1 MIRLRNI
8 FFLLLLMLLALP
20 IASRAKDVFYI
31 QPFNIVPGDTKTI
44 SLNLDNA
51 NGYRGFQTDIVLPEG
66 LSIVKQTNNSLAIS
80 PTSRASS
87 FALSFNE
94 IGDRTTRLLCYSAQ
108 YETISGNSGALV
120 NIQVKASSDFAGG
133 YVQLKNTIF
142 SNENNQDVNMDDSQ
156 VSVQTKEQ
164 NFISVADDEVTA
176 GKGKAFALQLTN
188 ETSLT
193 ACQFD
198 VAVPSGLSLDL
209 EKCSVTG
216 RCSSSH
222 QLTSKDLGN
231 GRYRFVC
238 MSMDNTTFVGHS
250 GTILNLWVNAEAS
263 ARDHKKV
270 KVENVVFSDAKAQ
283 TYRFEPISFD
293 VNVSFVVAT
302 SIRLSESSLSLQ
314 VDDSRTL
321 TATVLPENC
330 TDKSVVWESSN
341 EQVATVDANGKVIAK
356 AEGQC
361 QIIAYSADRSVKAE
375 CAVTV
380 TKIPL
385 TVRVEDVSRKYGDE
399 NPQFKISYEGFR
411 DGDTET
417 RLTTSAVAQTDA
429 NLKSAVGDYE
439 IILSGAE
446 SNKYSFNYVAG
457 TLTITKAPL
466 TISAGNYTKKQGD
479 AMPAFK
485 ASYDGFKNGETESVL
500 TKQPVFSTDANEASS
515 PAEYAVN
522 VSSAE
527 AENYE
532 ISYQPGTLTVTEAD
546 AVIIRAKSYTRQ
558 YGDANPTFE
567 YEVEG
572 AALDGTPEV
581 VCSAVSDS
589 PVGTYTIEVRQGSV
603 KNYNVHFENG
613 TLTITK
619 APLVIS
625 AGSYTKKQGDAMPEL
640 KASYGGFKNGEN
652 ETVLTKQPVFSTEAN
667 ESSSPADYVVNV
679 SGAEAENYEI
689 TYQPGTLTV
698 TEADAVIIRA
708 KSFSRQYGD
717 ANPIFEYEVEGVALD
732 GTPEFVCSAADGSPV
747 GTYTIEVRQ
756 GSVKNYNVHFENG
769 TLTIT
774 KAPLVI
780 SAGSYTKKQGD
791 AMPEFKASYSGFKNG
806 ETESVLTKQ
815 PVFSTDANEASSP
828 AEYAVNVSSAE
839 AENYE
844 ISYQPGTLTVTEA
857 DAVIIRAKNYTRQY
871 GDANPV
877 FEYEVEGAAL
887 EGTPELTCS
896 AVANSPVGTYT
907 IELSKG
913 SVKNYNVHFENGTM
927 TITKAPLTISAGN
940 YTKKQGDAMPA
951 FKASYD
957 GFKNGE
963 TESVL
968 TKQPVFSTDANEAS
982 SPAEYAVNVSS
993 AEAENYEISYQPGT
1007 MTVTEA
1013 DAVVIRAKSYSR
1025 QYGDAN
1031 PTFEYEVEGVA
1042 LDGTPELVCSAA
1054 VGSSIGTYTIEV
1066 RQGSVK
1072 NYNVHFENGT
1082 LTITKAPLVISA
1094 GSYTKKQG
1102 DAMPELKASYGGF
1115 KNGENETVLTKQP
1128 VFSTEANESSS
1139 PADYVVNVSGA
1150 EATNYDITYQPG
1162 TLTVT
1167 EMPAPILSVVNKEL
1181 QISTELADAIIYYT
1195 LDGTNPDENSKVY
1208 SAPISLYASCMI
1220 KAIVVKNGVKSKIA
1234 ETEYHDAQ
1242 YPDIVK
1248 VGDLITANIINNGEE
1263 NLPMLFSVT
1272 SVYPFEVTLLNKE
1285 EYVEGWRNEQLIGDI
1300 EVPAF
1305 VTSNGVSFA
1314 VKSIGR
1320 RALCASGKVTSLKL
1334 NEGLEYI
1341 AQEALRTIGR
1351 IKKLVIP
1358 NSVKE
1363 IGSANIID
1371 DMNLNT
1377 MVLGKGVEILHFNA
1391 FWSTNV
1397 PLKEI
1402 YSLNPVPPVCG
1413 APDIT
1418 FEGMPDG
1425 VTLYVP
1431 IGSKEAYETAPGW
1444 NHFAGHIVEI
1454 NPTAIKPVVIS
1465 IKDNTS
1471 WYNLRGVRSLEK
1483 PTAPGIYIH
1492 GGKKVIIK

>member
-44 SLNLDNA
+44 SLNLDNE
-51 NGYRGFQTDIVLPEG
+51 NVYRGFQTDIVLPEG

-500 TKQPVFSTDANEASS
+500 TKQPMFSTDATEASS

-522 VSSAE
+522 VSGAE

-532 ISYQPGTLTVTEAD
+532 ISYQPGTLTVTE
-546 AVIIRAKSYTRQ
+546 
-558 YGDANPTFE
+558 
-567 YEVEG
+567 
-572 AALDGTPEV
+572 
-581 VCSAVSDS
+581 
-589 PVGTYTIEVRQGSV
+589 
-603 KNYNVHFENG
+603 
-613 TLTITK
+613 
-619 APLVIS
+619 
-625 AGSYTKKQGDAMPEL
+625 
-640 KASYGGFKNGEN
+640 
-652 ETVLTKQPVFSTEAN
+652 
-667 ESSSPADYVVNV
+667 
-679 SGAEAENYEI
+679 
-689 TYQPGTLTV
+689 
-698 TEADAVIIRA
+698 
-708 KSFSRQYGD
+708 
-717 ANPIFEYEVEGVALD
+717 
-732 GTPEFVCSAADGSPV
+732 
-747 GTYTIEVRQ
+747 
-756 GSVKNYNVHFENG
+756 
-769 TLTIT
+769 
-774 KAPLVI
+774 
-780 SAGSYTKKQGD
+780 
-791 AMPEFKASYSGFKNG
+791 
-806 ETESVLTKQ
+806 
-815 PVFSTDANEASSP
+815 
-828 AEYAVNVSSAE
+828 
-839 AENYE
+839 
-844 ISYQPGTLTVTEA
+844 
-857 DAVIIRAKNYTRQY
+857 
-871 GDANPV
+871 
-877 FEYEVEGAAL
+877 
-887 EGTPELTCS
+887 
-896 AVANSPVGTYT
+896 
-907 IELSKG
+907 
-913 SVKNYNVHFENGTM
+913 
-927 TITKAPLTISAGN
+927 
-940 YTKKQGDAMPA
+940 
-951 FKASYD
+951 
-957 GFKNGE
+957 
-963 TESVL
+963 
-968 TKQPVFSTDANEAS
+968 
-982 SPAEYAVNVSS
+982 
-993 AEAENYEISYQPGT
+993 
-1007 MTVTEA
+1007 
-1013 DAVVIRAKSYSR
+1013 
-1025 QYGDAN
+1025 
-1031 PTFEYEVEGVA
+1031 
-1042 LDGTPELVCSAA
+1042 
-1054 VGSSIGTYTIEV
+1054 
-1066 RQGSVK
+1066 
-1072 NYNVHFENGT
+1072 
-1082 LTITKAPLVISA
+1082 
-1094 GSYTKKQG
+1094 
-1102 DAMPELKASYGGF
+1102 
-1115 KNGENETVLTKQP
+1115 
-1128 VFSTEANESSS
+1128 
-1139 PADYVVNVSGA
+1139 
-1150 EATNYDITYQPG
+1150 
-1162 TLTVT
+1162 
-1167 EMPAPILSVVNKEL
+1167 MPAPVLSIVDKDL
-1181 QISTELADAIIYYT
+1181 QISTELEDAIIYYT

-1351 IKKLVIP
+1351 IKELVIP

>member
-1 MIRLRNI
+1 M
-8 FFLLLLMLLALP
+8 
-20 IASRAKDVFYI
+20 ASKAKDAFYI

-44 SLNLDNA
+44 SLNLDNE
-51 NGYRGFQTDIVLPEG
+51 NVYRGFQTDIVLPEG

-87 FALSFNE
+87 FALSSNE

-302 SIRLSESSLSLQ
+302 SNRLSESSLSLQ

-399 NPQFKISYEGFR
+399 NPQFKILYEGFR

-446 SNKYSFNYVAG
+446 SNKYSFYYVAG
-457 TLTITKAPL
+457 KL
-466 TISAGNYTKKQGD
+466 
-479 AMPAFK
+479 
-485 ASYDGFKNGETESVL
+485 SV
-500 TKQPVFSTDANEASS
+500 
-515 PAEYAVN
+515 
-522 VSSAE
+522 
-527 AENYE
+527 
-532 ISYQPGTLTVTEAD
+532 
-546 AVIIRAKSYTRQ
+546 
-558 YGDANPTFE
+558 
-567 YEVEG
+567 
-572 AALDGTPEV
+572 
-581 VCSAVSDS
+581 
-589 PVGTYTIEVRQGSV
+589 
-603 KNYNVHFENG
+603 
-613 TLTITK
+613 TK

-625 AGSYTKKQGDAMPEL
+625 
-640 KASYGGFKNGEN
+640 
-652 ETVLTKQPVFSTEAN
+652 
-667 ESSSPADYVVNV
+667 
-679 SGAEAENYEI
+679 SGN
-689 TYQPGTLTV
+689 
-698 TEADAVIIRA
+698 
-708 KSFSRQYGD
+708 
-717 ANPIFEYEVEGVALD
+717 
-732 GTPEFVCSAADGSPV
+732 
-747 GTYTIEVRQ
+747 
-756 GSVKNYNVHFENG
+756 
-769 TLTIT
+769 
-774 KAPLVI
+774 
-780 SAGSYTKKQGD
+780 YTKKQGD

-806 ETESVLTKQ
+806 E
-815 PVFSTDANEASSP
+815 
-828 AEYAVNVSSAE
+828 
-839 AENYE
+839 
-844 ISYQPGTLTVTEA
+844 
-857 DAVIIRAKNYTRQY
+857 
-871 GDANPV
+871 
-877 FEYEVEGAAL
+877 
-887 EGTPELTCS
+887 
-896 AVANSPVGTYT
+896 
-907 IELSKG
+907 
-913 SVKNYNVHFENGTM
+913 
-927 TITKAPLTISAGN
+927 
-940 YTKKQGDAMPA
+940 
-951 FKASYD
+951 
-957 GFKNGE
+957 
-963 TESVL
+963 
-968 TKQPVFSTDANEAS
+968 
-982 SPAEYAVNVSS
+982 
-993 AEAENYEISYQPGT
+993 
-1007 MTVTEA
+1007 
-1013 DAVVIRAKSYSR
+1013 
-1025 QYGDAN
+1025 
-1031 PTFEYEVEGVA
+1031 
-1042 LDGTPELVCSAA
+1042 
-1054 VGSSIGTYTIEV
+1054 
-1066 RQGSVK
+1066 
-1072 NYNVHFENGT
+1072 
-1082 LTITKAPLVISA
+1082 
-1094 GSYTKKQG
+1094 
-1102 DAMPELKASYGGF
+1102 
-1115 KNGENETVLTKQP
+1115 NETVLTKQP
-1128 VFSTEANESSS
+1128 VFSTDATESSS

-1150 EATNYDITYQPG
+1150 EADNYDITYLPG
-1162 TLTVT
+1162 ILTIT
-1167 EMPAPILSVVNKEL
+1167 EMSAPIVSIVNNEL
-1181 QISTELADAIIYYT
+1181 QISTELDNAVIYYT
-1195 LDGTNPDENSKVY
+1195 LDGTEPGENSKVY
-1208 SAPISLYASCMI
+1208 SEPVSLYASCVI
-1220 KAIVVKNGVKSKIA
+1220 KAVAVVGGVKSKVT
-1234 ETEYHDAQ
+1234 ETEYHNAQ

-1263 NLPMLFSVT
+1263 NLLMAFKVT
-1272 SVYPFEVTLLNKE
+1272 SVFPFEVTMIHRRN
-1285 EYVEGWRNEQLIGDI
+1285 YQEGWNNEQITGDI
-1300 EVPAF
+1300 EVPSS
-1305 VTSNGVSFA
+1305 VTANGISYS
-1314 VKSIGR
+1314 VKRIGDC
-1320 RALCASGKVTSLKL
+1320 ALAYTSKAASLKL

-1341 AQEALRTIGR
+1341 DDSAFKCFGQLKMKE
-1351 IKKLVIP
+1351 LVVP
-1358 NSVKE
+1358 NSVKVVGGAFVKE
-1363 IGSANIID
+1363 CNSLNII
-1371 DMNLNT
+1371 
-1377 MVLGKGVEILHFNA
+1377 VLGTGVEGLQRNA
-1391 FWSTNV
+1391 FWGIGA
-1397 PLKEI
+1397 LKEI
-1402 YSLNPVPPVCG
+1402 YSLNSIPPICDVPDQTFVDI
-1413 APDIT
+1413 PD
-1418 FEGMPDG
+1418 D
-1425 VTLYVP
+1425 VALYVP

-1444 NHFAGHIVEI
+1444 DHFAGYIVEI
-1454 NPTAIKPVVIS
+1454 DPTAIKPVVIS
-1465 IKDNTS
+1465 VKDDAS
-1471 WYNLRGVRSLEK
+1471 WYNLQGVKSSEK

>member
-1 MIRLRNI
+1 M
-8 FFLLLLMLLALP
+8 
-20 IASRAKDVFYI
+20 ASKAKDAFYI

-44 SLNLDNA
+44 SLNLDNE
-51 NGYRGFQTDIVLPEG
+51 NVYRGFQTDIVLPEG

-457 TLTITKAPL
+457 KL
-466 TISAGNYTKKQGD
+466 
-479 AMPAFK
+479 
-485 ASYDGFKNGETESVL
+485 SV
-500 TKQPVFSTDANEASS
+500 
-515 PAEYAVN
+515 
-522 VSSAE
+522 
-527 AENYE
+527 
-532 ISYQPGTLTVTEAD
+532 
-546 AVIIRAKSYTRQ
+546 
-558 YGDANPTFE
+558 
-567 YEVEG
+567 
-572 AALDGTPEV
+572 
-581 VCSAVSDS
+581 
-589 PVGTYTIEVRQGSV
+589 
-603 KNYNVHFENG
+603 
-613 TLTITK
+613 TK

-625 AGSYTKKQGDAMPEL
+625 
-640 KASYGGFKNGEN
+640 
-652 ETVLTKQPVFSTEAN
+652 
-667 ESSSPADYVVNV
+667 
-679 SGAEAENYEI
+679 SGN
-689 TYQPGTLTV
+689 
-698 TEADAVIIRA
+698 
-708 KSFSRQYGD
+708 
-717 ANPIFEYEVEGVALD
+717 
-732 GTPEFVCSAADGSPV
+732 
-747 GTYTIEVRQ
+747 
-756 GSVKNYNVHFENG
+756 
-769 TLTIT
+769 
-774 KAPLVI
+774 
-780 SAGSYTKKQGD
+780 YTKKQGD

-806 ETESVLTKQ
+806 E
-815 PVFSTDANEASSP
+815 
-828 AEYAVNVSSAE
+828 
-839 AENYE
+839 
-844 ISYQPGTLTVTEA
+844 
-857 DAVIIRAKNYTRQY
+857 
-871 GDANPV
+871 
-877 FEYEVEGAAL
+877 
-887 EGTPELTCS
+887 
-896 AVANSPVGTYT
+896 
-907 IELSKG
+907 
-913 SVKNYNVHFENGTM
+913 
-927 TITKAPLTISAGN
+927 
-940 YTKKQGDAMPA
+940 
-951 FKASYD
+951 
-957 GFKNGE
+957 
-963 TESVL
+963 
-968 TKQPVFSTDANEAS
+968 
-982 SPAEYAVNVSS
+982 
-993 AEAENYEISYQPGT
+993 
-1007 MTVTEA
+1007 
-1013 DAVVIRAKSYSR
+1013 
-1025 QYGDAN
+1025 
-1031 PTFEYEVEGVA
+1031 
-1042 LDGTPELVCSAA
+1042 
-1054 VGSSIGTYTIEV
+1054 
-1066 RQGSVK
+1066 
-1072 NYNVHFENGT
+1072 
-1082 LTITKAPLVISA
+1082 
-1094 GSYTKKQG
+1094 
-1102 DAMPELKASYGGF
+1102 
-1115 KNGENETVLTKQP
+1115 NETVLTKQP
-1128 VFSTEANESSS
+1128 VFSTDATESSS

-1150 EATNYDITYQPG
+1150 EADNYDITYLPG
-1162 TLTVT
+1162 ILTIT
-1167 EMPAPILSVVNKEL
+1167 EMSAPIVSIVNNEL
-1181 QISTELADAIIYYT
+1181 QISTELDNAVIYYT
-1195 LDGTNPDENSKVY
+1195 LDGTEPGENSKVY
-1208 SAPISLYASCMI
+1208 SEPVSLYASCVI
-1220 KAIVVKNGVKSKIA
+1220 KAVAVVGGVKSKVT
-1234 ETEYHDAQ
+1234 ETEYHNAQ

-1263 NLPMLFSVT
+1263 NLLMAFKVT
-1272 SVYPFEVTLLNKE
+1272 SVFPFEVTLLNKE

-1351 IKKLVIP
+1351 IKELVIP

>member
-466 TISAGNYTKKQGD
+466 TISADNYTKKQGD

-558 YGDANPTFE
+558 YGDANP
-567 YEVEG
+567 
-572 AALDGTPEV
+572 
-581 VCSAVSDS
+581 
-589 PVGTYTIEVRQGSV
+589 
-603 KNYNVHFENG
+603 
-613 TLTITK
+613 
-619 APLVIS
+619 
-625 AGSYTKKQGDAMPEL
+625 
-640 KASYGGFKNGEN
+640 
-652 ETVLTKQPVFSTEAN
+652 
-667 ESSSPADYVVNV
+667 
-679 SGAEAENYEI
+679 
-689 TYQPGTLTV
+689 
-698 TEADAVIIRA
+698 
-708 KSFSRQYGD
+708 
-717 ANPIFEYEVEGVALD
+717 
-732 GTPEFVCSAADGSPV
+732 
-747 GTYTIEVRQ
+747 
-756 GSVKNYNVHFENG
+756 
-769 TLTIT
+769 
-774 KAPLVI
+774 
-780 SAGSYTKKQGD
+780 
-791 AMPEFKASYSGFKNG
+791 
-806 ETESVLTKQ
+806 
-815 PVFSTDANEASSP
+815 
-828 AEYAVNVSSAE
+828 
-839 AENYE
+839 
-844 ISYQPGTLTVTEA
+844 
-857 DAVIIRAKNYTRQY
+857 
-871 GDANPV
+871 V

-896 AVANSPVGTYT
+896 AVANSPVGAYT

-1007 MTVTEA
+1007 LTVTEA
-1013 DAVVIRAKSYSR
+1013 DAVIIRAKSYTR

-1031 PTFEYEVEGVA
+1031 PVFEYEVEGVA

-1066 RQGSVK
+1066 RQGSLK

-1102 DAMPELKASYGGF
+1102 DAMPEFKASYSGF
-1115 KNGENETVLTKQP
+1115 KNGETEAVLTKQP

-1150 EATNYDITYQPG
+1150 EATNYDITYLPG
-1162 TLTVT
+1162 ILTVT
-1167 EMPAPILSVVNKEL
+1167 EMPAPVVSIINKEL
-1181 QISTELADAIIYYT
+1181 QISTELDNAVIYYT
-1195 LDGTNPDENSKVY
+1195 LDGTEPDENSKVY
-1208 SAPISLYASCMI
+1208 SEPFCLYASCVI
-1220 KAIVVKNGVKSKIA
+1220 KAVAVVGGVKSKVT

-1263 NLPMLFSVT
+1263 NLLMAFKVT
-1272 SVYPFEVTLLNKE
+1272 SVFPFEVTMIHRSN
-1285 EYVEGWRNEQLIGDI
+1285 YQEGWNNEQITGDI
-1300 EVPAF
+1300 EVPSS
-1305 VTSNGVSFA
+1305 VTANGISYS
-1314 VKSIGR
+1314 VKRIGDS
-1320 RALCASGKVTSLKL
+1320 ALAYTPKAASLKL

-1341 AQEALRTIGR
+1341 DGSAFRCFGQLKMKE
-1351 IKKLVIP
+1351 LVVP
-1358 NSVKE
+1358 NSVKVVGGAFVTE
-1363 IGSANIID
+1363 CNS
-1371 DMNLNT
+1371 LNT
-1377 MVLGKGVEILHFNA
+1377 IVLGTGVERLQRDA
-1391 FWSTNV
+1391 FWGIGA
-1397 PLKEI
+1397 LKEI
-1402 YSLNPVPPVCG
+1402 YSLNSIPPVCDV
-1413 APDIT
+1413 PDQT
-1418 FEGMPDG
+1418 FVDIPDD
-1425 VTLYVP
+1425 VALYVP

>member
-8 FFLLLLMLLALP
+8 SILLLLMLLGLP
-20 IASRAKDVFYI
+20 MASKAKDAFYI

-44 SLNLDNA
+44 SLNLDNE
-51 NGYRGFQTDIVLPEG
+51 NVYRGFQTDIVLPEG

-87 FALSFNE
+87 FALSSNE

-417 RLTTSAVAQTDA
+417 RLTTTAIAQTDA

-439 IILSGAE
+439 ITLSGAE

-479 AMPAFK
+479 AMP
-485 ASYDGFKNGETESVL
+485 
-500 TKQPVFSTDANEASS
+500 
-515 PAEYAVN
+515 
-522 VSSAE
+522 
-527 AENYE
+527 
-532 ISYQPGTLTVTEAD
+532 
-546 AVIIRAKSYTRQ
+546 
-558 YGDANPTFE
+558 
-567 YEVEG
+567 
-572 AALDGTPEV
+572 
-581 VCSAVSDS
+581 
-589 PVGTYTIEVRQGSV
+589 
-603 KNYNVHFENG
+603 
-613 TLTITK
+613 
-619 APLVIS
+619 
-625 AGSYTKKQGDAMPEL
+625 
-640 KASYGGFKNGEN
+640 
-652 ETVLTKQPVFSTEAN
+652 
-667 ESSSPADYVVNV
+667 
-679 SGAEAENYEI
+679 
-689 TYQPGTLTV
+689 
-698 TEADAVIIRA
+698 
-708 KSFSRQYGD
+708 
-717 ANPIFEYEVEGVALD
+717 
-732 GTPEFVCSAADGSPV
+732 
-747 GTYTIEVRQ
+747 
-756 GSVKNYNVHFENG
+756 
-769 TLTIT
+769 
-774 KAPLVI
+774 
-780 SAGSYTKKQGD
+780 
-791 AMPEFKASYSGFKNG
+791 EFKASYS
-806 ETESVLTKQ
+806 
-815 PVFSTDANEASSP
+815 
-828 AEYAVNVSSAE
+828 
-839 AENYE
+839 
-844 ISYQPGTLTVTEA
+844 
-857 DAVIIRAKNYTRQY
+857 
-871 GDANPV
+871 
-877 FEYEVEGAAL
+877 
-887 EGTPELTCS
+887 
-896 AVANSPVGTYT
+896 
-907 IELSKG
+907 
-913 SVKNYNVHFENGTM
+913 
-927 TITKAPLTISAGN
+927 
-940 YTKKQGDAMPA
+940 
-951 FKASYD
+951 
-957 GFKNGE
+957 
-963 TESVL
+963 
-968 TKQPVFSTDANEAS
+968 
-982 SPAEYAVNVSS
+982 
-993 AEAENYEISYQPGT
+993 
-1007 MTVTEA
+1007 
-1013 DAVVIRAKSYSR
+1013 
-1025 QYGDAN
+1025 
-1031 PTFEYEVEGVA
+1031 
-1042 LDGTPELVCSAA
+1042 
-1054 VGSSIGTYTIEV
+1054 
-1066 RQGSVK
+1066 
-1072 NYNVHFENGT
+1072 
-1082 LTITKAPLVISA
+1082 
-1094 GSYTKKQG
+1094 
-1102 DAMPELKASYGGF
+1102 GF

-1150 EATNYDITYQPG
+1150 EATNYDITYLPG
-1162 TLTVT
+1162 ILTVT
-1167 EMPAPILSVVNKEL
+1167 EMPAPVVSIINKEL
-1181 QISTELADAIIYYT
+1181 QISTELDNAVIYYT
-1195 LDGTNPDENSKVY
+1195 LDGTEPGENSKVY
-1208 SAPISLYASCMI
+1208 SEPVSLYASCVI
-1220 KAIVVKNGVKSKIA
+1220 KAVAVVGGVKSKVT
-1234 ETEYHDAQ
+1234 ETEYHNAQ

-1263 NLPMLFSVT
+1263 NLLMAFKVT
-1272 SVYPFEVTLLNKE
+1272 SVFPFEVTMIHRRN
-1285 EYVEGWRNEQLIGDI
+1285 YQEGWNNEQITGDI
-1300 EVPAF
+1300 EVPSS
-1305 VTSNGVSFA
+1305 VTANGISYS
-1314 VKSIGR
+1314 VKRIGDC
-1320 RALCASGKVTSLKL
+1320 ALAYTSKAASLKL
-1334 NEGLEYI
+1334 NEGLEYVDDS
-1341 AQEALRTIGR
+1341 AFRCFGQLKMKE
-1351 IKKLVIP
+1351 LVVP
-1358 NSVKE
+1358 NSVKVVGGAFVTE
-1363 IGSANIID
+1363 CNS
-1371 DMNLNT
+1371 LNT
-1377 MVLGKGVEILHFNA
+1377 IVLGTGVERLQRDA
-1391 FWSTNV
+1391 FWGIGA
-1397 PLKEI
+1397 LKEI
-1402 YSLNPVPPVCG
+1402 YSLNSIPPVCDV
-1413 APDIT
+1413 PDQT
-1418 FEGMPDG
+1418 FVDIPDD
-1425 VTLYVP
+1425 VALYVP

-1454 NPTAIKPVVIS
+1454 DPTAIKPVVIS
-1465 IKDNTS
+1465 VKDNAS
-1471 WYNLRGVRSLEK
+1471 WYNLQGVRSSEK

>member
-51 NGYRGFQTDIVLPEG
+51 NGYRGFQTNIVLPEG

-87 FALSFNE
+87 FALSSNE

-546 AVIIRAKSYTRQ
+546 AVIIRAK
-558 YGDANPTFE
+558 
-567 YEVEG
+567 
-572 AALDGTPEV
+572 
-581 VCSAVSDS
+581 
-589 PVGTYTIEVRQGSV
+589 
-603 KNYNVHFENG
+603 
-613 TLTITK
+613 
-619 APLVIS
+619 
-625 AGSYTKKQGDAMPEL
+625 
-640 KASYGGFKNGEN
+640 
-652 ETVLTKQPVFSTEAN
+652 
-667 ESSSPADYVVNV
+667 
-679 SGAEAENYEI
+679 
-689 TYQPGTLTV
+689 
-698 TEADAVIIRA
+698 
-708 KSFSRQYGD
+708 
-717 ANPIFEYEVEGVALD
+717 
-732 GTPEFVCSAADGSPV
+732 
-747 GTYTIEVRQ
+747 
-756 GSVKNYNVHFENG
+756 
-769 TLTIT
+769 
-774 KAPLVI
+774 
-780 SAGSYTKKQGD
+780 
-791 AMPEFKASYSGFKNG
+791 
-806 ETESVLTKQ
+806 
-815 PVFSTDANEASSP
+815 
-828 AEYAVNVSSAE
+828 
-839 AENYE
+839 
-844 ISYQPGTLTVTEA
+844 
-857 DAVIIRAKNYTRQY
+857 NYTRQY

-896 AVANSPVGTYT
+896 AVANSPVGAYT

-1007 MTVTEA
+1007 LTVTEA
-1013 DAVVIRAKSYSR
+1013 DAVIIRVKSYSR

-1031 PTFEYEVEGVA
+1031 PVFEYEVEGVA

-1102 DAMPELKASYGGF
+1102 DAMPEFKASYSGF
-1115 KNGENETVLTKQP
+1115 KNGETEAVLTKQP

-1351 IKKLVIP
+1351 IKELVIP

-1483 PTAPGIYIH
+1483 PTASGIYIH

>member
-44 SLNLDNA
+44 SLNLN
-51 NGYRGFQTDIVLPEG
+51 NENVYRGFQTDIVLPEG

-87 FALSFNE
+87 FALSSNE

-399 NPQFKISYEGFR
+399 NPQFKISYEGFKN
-411 DGDTET
+411 GDTET

-439 IILSGAE
+439 ITLSGAE
-446 SNKYSFNYVAG
+446 SNKYSFSYVVG
-457 TLTITKAPL
+457 KL
-466 TISAGNYTKKQGD
+466 
-479 AMPAFK
+479 
-485 ASYDGFKNGETESVL
+485 SV
-500 TKQPVFSTDANEASS
+500 
-515 PAEYAVN
+515 
-522 VSSAE
+522 
-527 AENYE
+527 
-532 ISYQPGTLTVTEAD
+532 
-546 AVIIRAKSYTRQ
+546 
-558 YGDANPTFE
+558 
-567 YEVEG
+567 
-572 AALDGTPEV
+572 
-581 VCSAVSDS
+581 
-589 PVGTYTIEVRQGSV
+589 
-603 KNYNVHFENG
+603 
-613 TLTITK
+613 TK

-625 AGSYTKKQGDAMPEL
+625 AG
-640 KASYGGFKNGEN
+640 N
-652 ETVLTKQPVFSTEAN
+652 
-667 ESSSPADYVVNV
+667 
-679 SGAEAENYEI
+679 
-689 TYQPGTLTV
+689 
-698 TEADAVIIRA
+698 
-708 KSFSRQYGD
+708 
-717 ANPIFEYEVEGVALD
+717 
-732 GTPEFVCSAADGSPV
+732 
-747 GTYTIEVRQ
+747 
-756 GSVKNYNVHFENG
+756 
-769 TLTIT
+769 
-774 KAPLVI
+774 
-780 SAGSYTKKQGD
+780 YTKKQGD

-806 ETESVLTKQ
+806 E
-815 PVFSTDANEASSP
+815 
-828 AEYAVNVSSAE
+828 
-839 AENYE
+839 
-844 ISYQPGTLTVTEA
+844 
-857 DAVIIRAKNYTRQY
+857 
-871 GDANPV
+871 
-877 FEYEVEGAAL
+877 
-887 EGTPELTCS
+887 
-896 AVANSPVGTYT
+896 
-907 IELSKG
+907 
-913 SVKNYNVHFENGTM
+913 
-927 TITKAPLTISAGN
+927 
-940 YTKKQGDAMPA
+940 
-951 FKASYD
+951 
-957 GFKNGE
+957 
-963 TESVL
+963 
-968 TKQPVFSTDANEAS
+968 
-982 SPAEYAVNVSS
+982 
-993 AEAENYEISYQPGT
+993 
-1007 MTVTEA
+1007 
-1013 DAVVIRAKSYSR
+1013 
-1025 QYGDAN
+1025 
-1031 PTFEYEVEGVA
+1031 
-1042 LDGTPELVCSAA
+1042 
-1054 VGSSIGTYTIEV
+1054 
-1066 RQGSVK
+1066 
-1072 NYNVHFENGT
+1072 
-1082 LTITKAPLVISA
+1082 
-1094 GSYTKKQG
+1094 
-1102 DAMPELKASYGGF
+1102 
-1115 KNGENETVLTKQP
+1115 NETVLTKQP
-1128 VFSTEANESSS
+1128 VFSTDATESSS

-1150 EATNYDITYQPG
+1150 EADNYDITYLPG
-1162 TLTVT
+1162 ILTIT
-1167 EMPAPILSVVNKEL
+1167 EMSAPIVSIVNNEL
-1181 QISTELADAIIYYT
+1181 QISTELDNAVIYYT
-1195 LDGTNPDENSKVY
+1195 LDGTEPGENSKVY
-1208 SAPISLYASCMI
+1208 SEPVSLYASCVI
-1220 KAIVVKNGVKSKIA
+1220 KAVAVVGGVKSKVT
-1234 ETEYHDAQ
+1234 ETEYHNAQ

-1263 NLPMLFSVT
+1263 NLLMAFKVT
-1272 SVYPFEVTLLNKE
+1272 SVFPFEVTMIHRRN
-1285 EYVEGWRNEQLIGDI
+1285 YQEGWNNEQITGDI
-1300 EVPAF
+1300 EVPSS
-1305 VTSNGVSFA
+1305 VTANGISYS
-1314 VKSIGR
+1314 VKRIGDC
-1320 RALCASGKVTSLKL
+1320 ALAYTSKAASLKL

-1341 AQEALRTIGR
+1341 DDSAFKCFGQLKMKE
-1351 IKKLVIP
+1351 LVVP
-1358 NSVKE
+1358 NSVKVVGGAFVKE
-1363 IGSANIID
+1363 CNSLNII
-1371 DMNLNT
+1371 
-1377 MVLGKGVEILHFNA
+1377 VLGTGVEGLQRNA
-1391 FWSTNV
+1391 FWGIGA
-1397 PLKEI
+1397 LKEI
-1402 YSLNPVPPVCG
+1402 YSLNSIPPICDVPDQTFVDI
-1413 APDIT
+1413 PD
-1418 FEGMPDG
+1418 D
-1425 VTLYVP
+1425 VALYVP

-1444 NHFAGHIVEI
+1444 DHFAGHIVEI
-1454 NPTAIKPVVIS
+1454 DPTAIKPVVIS
-1465 IKDNTS
+1465 VKDDAS
-1471 WYNLRGVRSLEK
+1471 WYNLQGVKSSEK

>member
-1 MIRLRNI
+1 M
-8 FFLLLLMLLALP
+8 
-20 IASRAKDVFYI
+20 
-31 QPFNIVPGDTKTI
+31 VPGDTKTI

-87 FALSFNE
+87 FALSSNE

-479 AMPAFK
+479 AMP
-485 ASYDGFKNGETESVL
+485 
-500 TKQPVFSTDANEASS
+500 
-515 PAEYAVN
+515 
-522 VSSAE
+522 
-527 AENYE
+527 
-532 ISYQPGTLTVTEAD
+532 
-546 AVIIRAKSYTRQ
+546 
-558 YGDANPTFE
+558 
-567 YEVEG
+567 
-572 AALDGTPEV
+572 
-581 VCSAVSDS
+581 
-589 PVGTYTIEVRQGSV
+589 
-603 KNYNVHFENG
+603 
-613 TLTITK
+613 
-619 APLVIS
+619 
-625 AGSYTKKQGDAMPEL
+625 
-640 KASYGGFKNGEN
+640 
-652 ETVLTKQPVFSTEAN
+652 
-667 ESSSPADYVVNV
+667 
-679 SGAEAENYEI
+679 
-689 TYQPGTLTV
+689 
-698 TEADAVIIRA
+698 
-708 KSFSRQYGD
+708 
-717 ANPIFEYEVEGVALD
+717 
-732 GTPEFVCSAADGSPV
+732 
-747 GTYTIEVRQ
+747 
-756 GSVKNYNVHFENG
+756 
-769 TLTIT
+769 
-774 KAPLVI
+774 
-780 SAGSYTKKQGD
+780 
-791 AMPEFKASYSGFKNG
+791 EFKASYSGFKNG
-806 ETESVLTKQ
+806 ETE
-815 PVFSTDANEASSP
+815 A
-828 AEYAVNVSSAE
+828 
-839 AENYE
+839 
-844 ISYQPGTLTVTEA
+844 
-857 DAVIIRAKNYTRQY
+857 
-871 GDANPV
+871 
-877 FEYEVEGAAL
+877 
-887 EGTPELTCS
+887 
-896 AVANSPVGTYT
+896 
-907 IELSKG
+907 
-913 SVKNYNVHFENGTM
+913 
-927 TITKAPLTISAGN
+927 
-940 YTKKQGDAMPA
+940 
-951 FKASYD
+951 
-957 GFKNGE
+957 
-963 TESVL
+963 
-968 TKQPVFSTDANEAS
+968 
-982 SPAEYAVNVSS
+982 
-993 AEAENYEISYQPGT
+993 
-1007 MTVTEA
+1007 
-1013 DAVVIRAKSYSR
+1013 
-1025 QYGDAN
+1025 
-1031 PTFEYEVEGVA
+1031 
-1042 LDGTPELVCSAA
+1042 
-1054 VGSSIGTYTIEV
+1054 
-1066 RQGSVK
+1066 
-1072 NYNVHFENGT
+1072 
-1082 LTITKAPLVISA
+1082 
-1094 GSYTKKQG
+1094 
-1102 DAMPELKASYGGF
+1102 
-1115 KNGENETVLTKQP
+1115 VLTKQP

-1351 IKKLVIP
+1351 IKELVIP

-1418 FEGMPDG
+1418 FEGMLDG

-1444 NHFAGHIVEI
+1444 DHFAGHIVEI
-1454 NPTAIKPVVIS
+1454 DPTAIKPVVIS

>member
-8 FFLLLLMLLALP
+8 SILLLLMLLGLP
-20 IASRAKDVFYI
+20 MASKAKDAFYI

-44 SLNLDNA
+44 SLNLDNE
-51 NGYRGFQTDIVLPEG
+51 NVYRGFQTDIVLPEG

-87 FALSFNE
+87 FALSSNE

-546 AVIIRAKSYTRQ
+546 AVIIRAKSY
-558 YGDANPTFE
+558 
-567 YEVEG
+567 
-572 AALDGTPEV
+572 
-581 VCSAVSDS
+581 
-589 PVGTYTIEVRQGSV
+589 
-603 KNYNVHFENG
+603 
-613 TLTITK
+613 
-619 APLVIS
+619 
-625 AGSYTKKQGDAMPEL
+625 
-640 KASYGGFKNGEN
+640 
-652 ETVLTKQPVFSTEAN
+652 
-667 ESSSPADYVVNV
+667 
-679 SGAEAENYEI
+679 
-689 TYQPGTLTV
+689 
-698 TEADAVIIRA
+698 
-708 KSFSRQYGD
+708 SRQYGD
-717 ANPIFEYEVEGVALD
+717 ANPV
-732 GTPEFVCSAADGSPV
+732 
-747 GTYTIEVRQ
+747 
-756 GSVKNYNVHFENG
+756 
-769 TLTIT
+769 
-774 KAPLVI
+774 
-780 SAGSYTKKQGD
+780 
-791 AMPEFKASYSGFKNG
+791 
-806 ETESVLTKQ
+806 
-815 PVFSTDANEASSP
+815 
-828 AEYAVNVSSAE
+828 
-839 AENYE
+839 
-844 ISYQPGTLTVTEA
+844 
-857 DAVIIRAKNYTRQY
+857 
-871 GDANPV
+871 
-877 FEYEVEGAAL
+877 
-887 EGTPELTCS
+887 
-896 AVANSPVGTYT
+896 
-907 IELSKG
+907 
-913 SVKNYNVHFENGTM
+913 
-927 TITKAPLTISAGN
+927 
-940 YTKKQGDAMPA
+940 
-951 FKASYD
+951 
-957 GFKNGE
+957 
-963 TESVL
+963 
-968 TKQPVFSTDANEAS
+968 
-982 SPAEYAVNVSS
+982 
-993 AEAENYEISYQPGT
+993 
-1007 MTVTEA
+1007 
-1013 DAVVIRAKSYSR
+1013 
-1025 QYGDAN
+1025 
-1031 PTFEYEVEGVA
+1031 FEYEVEGVA

-1102 DAMPELKASYGGF
+1102 DAMPEFKASYSGF
-1115 KNGENETVLTKQP
+1115 KNGETEAVLTKQP

-1351 IKKLVIP
+1351 IKELVIP

>member
-1 MIRLRNI
+1 
-8 FFLLLLMLLALP
+8 MLLALP

-198 VAVPSGLSLDL
+198 VAVPSGLSFDL

-546 AVIIRAKSYTRQ
+546 AVIIRSKS
-558 YGDANPTFE
+558 
-567 YEVEG
+567 
-572 AALDGTPEV
+572 
-581 VCSAVSDS
+581 
-589 PVGTYTIEVRQGSV
+589 
-603 KNYNVHFENG
+603 
-613 TLTITK
+613 
-619 APLVIS
+619 
-625 AGSYTKKQGDAMPEL
+625 
-640 KASYGGFKNGEN
+640 
-652 ETVLTKQPVFSTEAN
+652 
-667 ESSSPADYVVNV
+667 
-679 SGAEAENYEI
+679 
-689 TYQPGTLTV
+689 
-698 TEADAVIIRA
+698 
-708 KSFSRQYGD
+708 
-717 ANPIFEYEVEGVALD
+717 
-732 GTPEFVCSAADGSPV
+732 
-747 GTYTIEVRQ
+747 
-756 GSVKNYNVHFENG
+756 
-769 TLTIT
+769 
-774 KAPLVI
+774 
-780 SAGSYTKKQGD
+780 
-791 AMPEFKASYSGFKNG
+791 
-806 ETESVLTKQ
+806 
-815 PVFSTDANEASSP
+815 
-828 AEYAVNVSSAE
+828 
-839 AENYE
+839 
-844 ISYQPGTLTVTEA
+844 
-857 DAVIIRAKNYTRQY
+857 YTRQY

-896 AVANSPVGTYT
+896 AVANSPVGAYT

-1007 MTVTEA
+1007 LTVTEA
-1013 DAVVIRAKSYSR
+1013 DAVIIRSKSYTR

-1031 PTFEYEVEGVA
+1031 PVFEYEVEGVA

-1102 DAMPELKASYGGF
+1102 DAMPEFKASYSGF
-1115 KNGENETVLTKQP
+1115 KNGETEAVLTKQP

-1150 EATNYDITYQPG
+1150 EATDYDITYLPG
-1162 TLTVT
+1162 ILTVT
-1167 EMPAPILSVVNKEL
+1167 EMPAPVVSIINKEL
-1181 QISTELADAIIYYT
+1181 QISTELDNAVIYYT
-1195 LDGTNPDENSKVY
+1195 LDGTEPDENSKVY
-1208 SAPISLYASCMI
+1208 SEPFCLYASCVI
-1220 KAIVVKNGVKSKIA
+1220 KAVAVVGGVKSKVT

-1263 NLPMLFSVT
+1263 NLLMAFKVT
-1272 SVYPFEVTLLNKE
+1272 SVFPFEVTMIHRSN
-1285 EYVEGWRNEQLIGDI
+1285 YQEGWNNEQITGDI
-1300 EVPAF
+1300 EVPSS
-1305 VTSNGVSFA
+1305 VTANGISYS
-1314 VKSIGR
+1314 VKRIGDS
-1320 RALCASGKVTSLKL
+1320 ALAYTPKAASLKL

-1341 AQEALRTIGR
+1341 DGSAFRCFGQLKMKE
-1351 IKKLVIP
+1351 LVVP
-1358 NSVKE
+1358 NSVKVVGGAFVTE
-1363 IGSANIID
+1363 CNS
-1371 DMNLNT
+1371 LNT
-1377 MVLGKGVEILHFNA
+1377 IVLGTGVERLQRDA
-1391 FWSTNV
+1391 FWGIGA
-1397 PLKEI
+1397 LKEI
-1402 YSLNPVPPVCG
+1402 YSLNSIPPVCDV
-1413 APDIT
+1413 PDQT
-1418 FEGMPDG
+1418 FVDIPDD
-1425 VTLYVP
+1425 VALYVP

>member
-87 FALSFNE
+87 FALSSNE

-399 NPQFKISYEGFR
+399 NPQFKISYEGFKN
-411 DGDTET
+411 GDTET

-466 TISAGNYTKKQGD
+466 
-479 AMPAFK
+479 
-485 ASYDGFKNGETESVL
+485 
-500 TKQPVFSTDANEASS
+500 
-515 PAEYAVN
+515 
-522 VSSAE
+522 
-527 AENYE
+527 
-532 ISYQPGTLTVTEAD
+532 
-546 AVIIRAKSYTRQ
+546 
-558 YGDANPTFE
+558 
-567 YEVEG
+567 
-572 AALDGTPEV
+572 
-581 VCSAVSDS
+581 
-589 PVGTYTIEVRQGSV
+589 
-603 KNYNVHFENG
+603 
-613 TLTITK
+613 
-619 APLVIS
+619 
-625 AGSYTKKQGDAMPEL
+625 
-640 KASYGGFKNGEN
+640 
-652 ETVLTKQPVFSTEAN
+652 
-667 ESSSPADYVVNV
+667 
-679 SGAEAENYEI
+679 
-689 TYQPGTLTV
+689 
-698 TEADAVIIRA
+698 
-708 KSFSRQYGD
+708 
-717 ANPIFEYEVEGVALD
+717 
-732 GTPEFVCSAADGSPV
+732 
-747 GTYTIEVRQ
+747 
-756 GSVKNYNVHFENG
+756 
-769 TLTIT
+769 
-774 KAPLVI
+774 VI

-806 ETESVLTKQ
+806 ETE
-815 PVFSTDANEASSP
+815 A
-828 AEYAVNVSSAE
+828 
-839 AENYE
+839 
-844 ISYQPGTLTVTEA
+844 
-857 DAVIIRAKNYTRQY
+857 
-871 GDANPV
+871 
-877 FEYEVEGAAL
+877 
-887 EGTPELTCS
+887 
-896 AVANSPVGTYT
+896 
-907 IELSKG
+907 
-913 SVKNYNVHFENGTM
+913 
-927 TITKAPLTISAGN
+927 
-940 YTKKQGDAMPA
+940 
-951 FKASYD
+951 
-957 GFKNGE
+957 
-963 TESVL
+963 
-968 TKQPVFSTDANEAS
+968 
-982 SPAEYAVNVSS
+982 
-993 AEAENYEISYQPGT
+993 
-1007 MTVTEA
+1007 
-1013 DAVVIRAKSYSR
+1013 
-1025 QYGDAN
+1025 
-1031 PTFEYEVEGVA
+1031 
-1042 LDGTPELVCSAA
+1042 
-1054 VGSSIGTYTIEV
+1054 
-1066 RQGSVK
+1066 
-1072 NYNVHFENGT
+1072 
-1082 LTITKAPLVISA
+1082 
-1094 GSYTKKQG
+1094 
-1102 DAMPELKASYGGF
+1102 
-1115 KNGENETVLTKQP
+1115 VLTKQP

-1351 IKKLVIP
+1351 IKELVIP

>member
-1 MIRLRNI
+1 
-8 FFLLLLMLLALP
+8 MLLALP

-546 AVIIRAKSYTRQ
+546 AVIIRSKSY
-558 YGDANPTFE
+558 A
-567 YEVEG
+567 
-572 AALDGTPEV
+572 
-581 VCSAVSDS
+581 
-589 PVGTYTIEVRQGSV
+589 
-603 KNYNVHFENG
+603 
-613 TLTITK
+613 
-619 APLVIS
+619 
-625 AGSYTKKQGDAMPEL
+625 
-640 KASYGGFKNGEN
+640 
-652 ETVLTKQPVFSTEAN
+652 
-667 ESSSPADYVVNV
+667 
-679 SGAEAENYEI
+679 
-689 TYQPGTLTV
+689 
-698 TEADAVIIRA
+698 
-708 KSFSRQYGD
+708 
-717 ANPIFEYEVEGVALD
+717 
-732 GTPEFVCSAADGSPV
+732 
-747 GTYTIEVRQ
+747 
-756 GSVKNYNVHFENG
+756 
-769 TLTIT
+769 
-774 KAPLVI
+774 
-780 SAGSYTKKQGD
+780 
-791 AMPEFKASYSGFKNG
+791 
-806 ETESVLTKQ
+806 
-815 PVFSTDANEASSP
+815 
-828 AEYAVNVSSAE
+828 
-839 AENYE
+839 
-844 ISYQPGTLTVTEA
+844 
-857 DAVIIRAKNYTRQY
+857 RQY

-877 FEYEVEGAAL
+877 
-887 EGTPELTCS
+887 
-896 AVANSPVGTYT
+896 
-907 IELSKG
+907 
-913 SVKNYNVHFENGTM
+913 
-927 TITKAPLTISAGN
+927 
-940 YTKKQGDAMPA
+940 
-951 FKASYD
+951 
-957 GFKNGE
+957 
-963 TESVL
+963 
-968 TKQPVFSTDANEAS
+968 
-982 SPAEYAVNVSS
+982 
-993 AEAENYEISYQPGT
+993 
-1007 MTVTEA
+1007 
-1013 DAVVIRAKSYSR
+1013 
-1025 QYGDAN
+1025 
-1031 PTFEYEVEGVA
+1031 FEYEVEGVA

-1102 DAMPELKASYGGF
+1102 DAMPEFKASYSGF
-1115 KNGENETVLTKQP
+1115 KNGETEAVLTKQP

-1150 EATNYDITYQPG
+1150 EATNYDITYLPG
-1162 TLTVT
+1162 ILTVT
-1167 EMPAPILSVVNKEL
+1167 EMPAPVVSIINKEL
-1181 QISTELADAIIYYT
+1181 QISTELDNAVIYYT
-1195 LDGTNPDENSKVY
+1195 LDGTEPDENSKVY
-1208 SAPISLYASCMI
+1208 SGPFCLYASCVI
-1220 KAIVVKNGVKSKIA
+1220 KAVAVVGGVKSKVT

-1263 NLPMLFSVT
+1263 NLLMAFKVT
-1272 SVYPFEVTLLNKE
+1272 SVFPFEVTMIHRSN
-1285 EYVEGWRNEQLIGDI
+1285 YQEGWNNEQITGDI
-1300 EVPAF
+1300 EVPSS
-1305 VTSNGVSFA
+1305 VTANGISYS
-1314 VKSIGR
+1314 VKRIGDS
-1320 RALCASGKVTSLKL
+1320 ALAYTPKAASLKL

-1341 AQEALRTIGR
+1341 DGSAFRCFGQLKMKE
-1351 IKKLVIP
+1351 LVVP
-1358 NSVKE
+1358 NSVKVVGGAFVTE
-1363 IGSANIID
+1363 CNS
-1371 DMNLNT
+1371 LNT
-1377 MVLGKGVEILHFNA
+1377 IVLGTGVERLQRDA
-1391 FWSTNV
+1391 FWGIGA
-1397 PLKEI
+1397 LKEI
-1402 YSLNPVPPVCG
+1402 YSLNSIPPVCDV
-1413 APDIT
+1413 PDQT
-1418 FEGMPDG
+1418 FVDIPDD
-1425 VTLYVP
+1425 VALYVP